1 MQSVIVLSVIML
13 SVIML
18 SVVMLRVI
26 KICIYYRQLQL
37 PNDASRIVI
46 DISGAMLQIVVS
58 LTDNSRGVIYDPR
71 GIIYTHW
78 GCL

>member
-1 MQSVIVLSVIML
+1 MLRVIML

-18 SVVMLRVI
+18 SVVMLKVV
-26 KICIYYRQLQL
+26 KICIYYKQLQL

-46 DISGAMLQIVVS
+46 DISGVMLQVVVP

-71 GIIYTHW
+71 GIIYTQ
-78 GCL
+78 L